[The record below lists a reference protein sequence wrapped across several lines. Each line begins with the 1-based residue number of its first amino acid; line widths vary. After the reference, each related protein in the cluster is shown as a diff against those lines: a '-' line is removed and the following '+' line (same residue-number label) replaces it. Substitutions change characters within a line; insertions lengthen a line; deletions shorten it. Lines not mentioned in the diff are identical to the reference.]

1 MNYFVRM
8 KQKEAK
14 LLKTHFQS
22 GNQRVIEDRF
32 VSLRCIQVPIFFVF
46 DIKNHFE
53 FRVGSRFFQI
63 TVFLWISQFKTS
75 DFK

>member
-22 GNQRVIEDRF
+22 GNRRVIEDRF
-32 VSLRCIQVPIFFVF
+32 ASLRYIQVPIFFVS

-63 TVFLWISQFKTS
+63 TVFLGTSQFKIG